1 MKQIY
6 NFEQHKPPVL
16 NENMLRAELE
26 RRRLRWQ
33 TALIAVA
40 GILIQVL
47 LILVGFVTKNEYPII
62 TVVCLL
68 YVVISITGSSVLA
81 IVYTRKGG
89 LTI

>member
-1 MKQIY
+1 
-6 NFEQHKPPVL
+6 
-16 NENMLRAELE
+16 MLRAELE

-33 TALIAVA
+33 TVLIAVA

-62 TVVCLL
+62 TVVCLI